1 MKWES
6 PLSCPLLPDYSYRR
20 THDDF
25 TGVNQQEAGPMKQIM
40 TTTIAYSH
48 LRFLI
53 AALVVL
59 ATFIGCRTAPI
70 SGRKQVIMIP
80 EQQEIEMG
88 RQAYE
93 EVLAEEKLST
103 NRHYIEMV
111 NRVGKRIAA
120 VSGKDDYDWEF
131 RVISSPTMNAFA
143 LPGGKVAIYE
153 GIMPICEN
161 EAGLAVVMSHEIAHA
176 LARHGG
182 ERMTQQSIVNGLG
195 RVVEYASRNREQK
208 KRDRIRALY
217 GIGTQYGFTL
227 PYSRKQES
235 EADQI
240 GLMLM
245 ARAGYDPTE
254 APRFWRRFSQQN
266 GEKPPE
272 FMSTHPSDEHR
283 AADLQAMLPEAY
295 KEYESA
301 PEQYALGQPIFT
313 SETLNAGALAKQSP
327 AQSQSP
333 ASAATTNK
341 IQPASGS
348 EPPSYPDPFRKYPDP
363 FKK

>member
-1 MKWES
+1 M
-6 PLSCPLLPDYSYRR
+6 D
-20 THDDF
+20 
-25 TGVNQQEAGPMKQIM
+25 QQEAGPMNYI
-40 TTTIAYSH
+40 IATGKNCSRD
-48 LRFLI
+48 RFLI
-53 AALVVL
+53 VVL
-59 ATFIGCRTAPI
+59 LVFISLAGCRTAPI

-80 EQQEIEMG
+80 EQQEMAMG

-93 EVLAEEKLST
+93 EILAEEKLST

-120 VSGKDDYDWEF
+120 VSGRDDFDWEF

-182 ERMTQQSIVNGLG
+182 ERMTQQNMVNGLG
-195 RVVEYASRNREQK
+195 RVVEYVSQNREQK
-208 KRDRIRALY
+208 QRDRIRALY

-227 PYSRKQES
+227 PYSRKHES

-240 GLMLM
+240 GLILM

-254 APRFWRRFSQQN
+254 APRFWRRFSQQS

-272 FMSTHPSDEHR
+272 FMSTHPSDERR

-295 KEYESA
+295 KDYESA
-301 PEQYALGQPIFT
+301 PEQYALGKPIFT
-313 SETLNAGALAKQSP
+313 SETLNAGSLVKQSP
-327 AQSQSP
+327 VSPQSP
-333 ASAATTNK
+333 ASAATSSK
-341 IQPASGS
+341 IQPASSS
-348 EPPSYPDPFRKYPDP
+348 EPSQYPDP